1 MKFVQFDDPWKRK
14 CAVEN
19 DEIYNIENHRIFLDK
34 LIHNID
40 FSYNKIIMKELKQ
53 KHASYKS
60 QDKKNNKYDQEQHI
74 SYSQLLNKLQSS
86 QLTCFY
92 CKDNLLLMYR
102 NKNEKKQWSLERL
115 NNNLGHYDT
124 NTCIAC
130 LQCNL
135 QRRNENY
142 EYFQKA
148 KQWKIFKNDS

>member
-1 MKFVQFDDPWKRK
+1 MKSVQFDDPWKRK
-14 CAVEN
+14 CAIEN
-19 DEIYNIENHRIFLDK
+19 EEIYNIDNHMIFLNN
-34 LIHNID
+34 LNQNID
-40 FSYNKIIMKELKQ
+40 FSYNRIVTKELKQ

-60 QDKKNNKYDQEQHI
+60 QDKKNNKFDQEQHI
-74 SYSQLLNKLQSS
+74 SYPELLNKLQMS
-86 QLTCFY
+86 QLKCFY
-92 CKDNLLLMYR
+92 CNDNLLLLYR

-115 NNNLGHYDT
+115 NNNLGHYND

-148 KQWKIFKNDS
+148 KQWKIVKNDS